1 MAGLRIIRAG
11 ERTAATAQT
20 TNMRREAAIVPDE
33 EAEGP
38 QLWVSRY

>member
-1 MAGLRIIRAG
+1 MAGLRIIRAD

-33 EAEGP
+33 GASDP
-38 QLWVSRY
+38 RL